1 MKRLLNRHLTATDSD
16 KHTIRLLR
24 QEFTTNETQYRLGYI
39 SQEEYETNLQTMT
52 AKITALESKYGMGT
66 DR

>member
-16 KHTIRLLR
+16 KYTIRLLR
-24 QEFTTNETQYRLGYI
+24 QEYTTNETQYRLGYI